1 MDASVPKIS
10 GRRTLPSTPSGA
22 STGSKWYARLPRV
35 FRDEQ
40 HGRVARALKLC
51 RRVVRTQDW
60 CNSKPQDPKTTYPK
74 MSKALNASGRAI
86 HFNMCEWGLENPWEW
101 GFDCAQSWRMGGDH
115 TGTWASTKSVIQNV
129 MKIPAQYTGKPY
141 GWNDMDMLE
150 GGNGLQAAHAN
161 GKEGT
166 LTLAE
171 SITEYTMWA
180 IAASPLVITTPIMNC
195 TAKQASEDW
204 SAKHAVVDTE
214 GSSGERRSTV
224 EGAAAAE
231 VKLGK
236 PPSGPPSPPNPPK
249 HNCKGMLN
257 DIQKVT
263 LLNKEVVSLLPGPS
277 EPLLA
282 QSFGFWSSVRTADTS
297 SRLSARQTDCGQPG
311 RHSARNACGRRG
323 FHCLG
328 PQAHW
333 RRRRGGFVQ

>member
-1 MDASVPKIS
+1 M
-10 GRRTLPSTPSGA
+10 L
-22 STGSKWYARLPRV
+22 
-35 FRDEQ
+35 
-40 HGRVARALKLC
+40 VARDLKLS

-74 MSKALNASGRAI
+74 MSKALNATGRPI

-101 GFDCAQSWRMGGDH
+101 GYDCAQSWRMGGDH

-204 SAKHAVVDTE
+204 AAKHAVVDTE
-214 GSSGERRSTV
+214 GSGERRTTI

-231 VKLGK
+231 VKLGG

-257 DIQKVT
+257 DIQKIT
-263 LLNKEVVSLLPGPS
+263 LLNKEVVSLLLRPS
-277 EPLLA
+277 ELLLA
-282 QSFGFWSSVRTADTS
+282 QFLWLCTADTCVS
-297 SRLSARQTDCGQPG
+297 LVCATDCGQPG
-311 RHSARNACGRRG
+311 RHAARNACGRRG

-328 PQAHW
+328 AQAHW
-333 RRRRGGFVQ
+333 RRCRGGFVQRR